1 MATRKRKSSPAPL
14 HWFQRLKHRLT
25 GRLAFFIWGALF
37 GNAVLVQTFSPWDL
51 LTRSPESL
59 LSQSWRSHLDA
70 ARQQVRVLAASLAD
84 EQRAHRESIAHL
96 SEQLEKA
103 HRDVAALSAEVAALT
118 ATIRKVKPIRAV
130 G

>member
-1 MATRKRKSSPAPL
+1 MQLMQTRVDVTRGPRTASAVNNSN
-14 HWFQRLKHRLT
+14 
-25 GRLAFFIWGALF
+25 GF
-37 GNAVLVQTFSPWDL
+37 GDDPKDLVVLGGSKTTTMQ
-51 LTRSPESL
+51 EI
-59 LSQSWRSHLDA
+59 LDGPYRA

-96 SEQLEKA
+96 SEELEKA